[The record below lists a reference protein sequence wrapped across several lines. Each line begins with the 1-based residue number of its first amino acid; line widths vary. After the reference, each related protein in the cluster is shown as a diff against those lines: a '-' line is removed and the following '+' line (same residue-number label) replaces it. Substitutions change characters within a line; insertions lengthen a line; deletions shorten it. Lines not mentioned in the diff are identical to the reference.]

1 MILMSSKRKDIKTE
15 LVCGIYY
22 MCANASIDGL
32 NSYEY
37 WGELKTFSLQII
49 SIHCHS
55 INSKLKTKPS
65 HLFEY
70 KEHSG
75 K

>member
-1 MILMSSKRKDIKTE
+1 MSSKRKDIKTE
-15 LVCGIYY
+15 LVCGIFN

-32 NSYEY
+32 KIHMSTG
-37 WGELKTFSLQII
+37 GELKTFSLQII
-49 SIHCHS
+49 FIA
-55 INSKLKTKPS
+55 IQLTQNLKNPL

-70 KEHSG
+70 KEYYE

>member
-1 MILMSSKRKDIKTE
+1 
-15 LVCGIYY
+15 

-32 NSYEY
+32 KIHMSTG
-37 WGELKTFSLQII
+37 GELKTFSLQII
-49 SIHCHS
+49 FIA
-55 INSKLKTKPS
+55 IQLTQNLKNPL

>member
-1 MILMSSKRKDIKTE
+1 MILMSSKREDIKTE
-15 LVCGIYY
+15 LVCGIYN
-22 MCANASIDGL
+22 MCANASRDGL
-32 NSYEY
+32 NSHEY
-37 WGELKTFSLQII
+37 WGELKNFSLKII
-49 SIHCHS
+49 FIA
-55 INSKLKTKPS
+55 IQLTQNLKNPL